1 MGLLLGFD
9 FKKLQAIIKMTAITY
24 NPVFSV
30 ALQPRSYMQQ
40 QIAIFKSLIEAAY
53 LLVVFE
59 NNKTES
65 ASVTISDL
73 QDIKQSLNG
82 DSHAYKRLIEK
93 YQQHIS
99 RILWKFSRNKR
110 THEELVQDVFV
121 TAYLSLNTYKAK
133 APLEHW
139 LARIAVRVGYQYF
152 KDQKRKRKTENFTF
166 EQWDQL
172 ADEEHAENIE
182 PAKAADLLYDLLAQ
196 LPPRDRLV
204 LTLRYLQQHSIRQ
217 TAEMTGWTTTMVKV
231 QTYRA
236 KNKLRKLFL
245 LSGKEIEL

>member
-1 MGLLLGFD
+1 
-9 FKKLQAIIKMTAITY
+9 MTTQIY
-24 NPVFSV
+24 NPV
-30 ALQPRSYMQQ
+30 
-40 QIAIFKSLIEAAY
+40 IAIALKDPDCFQTRIEILKSLIEAACEI
-53 LLVVFE
+53 VAPHK
-59 NNKTES
+59 NKTIS
-65 ASVTISDL
+65 TSVTINDL

-82 DSHAYKRLIEK
+82 DSSAYKRLIEK

-99 RILWKFSRNKR
+99 RILWKFSRDKR

-121 TAYLSLNTYKAK
+121 AAYLSLNTYKAK

-139 LARIAVRVGYQYF
+139 LAKIAVRVGYQYF

-217 TAEMTGWTTTMVKV
+217 TAEMTGWTETIVKV

-236 KNKLRKLFL
+236 KNKLKKLFL